1 MKRKSLI
8 VLLYETVIN
17 VLWIMSYKMVLN
29 TMWFFWVNFNGNKK
43 DLFKTAKINLDRS
56 RGTFGTLYQPPVTLK
71 LKVGVFR
78 F

>member
-1 MKRKSLI
+1 MC
-8 VLLYETVIN
+8 
-17 VLWIMSYKMVLN
+17 
-29 TMWFFWVNFNGNKK
+29 FFWVNFNGNKK
-43 DLFKTAKINLDRS
+43 DLFKTAKINLDHS